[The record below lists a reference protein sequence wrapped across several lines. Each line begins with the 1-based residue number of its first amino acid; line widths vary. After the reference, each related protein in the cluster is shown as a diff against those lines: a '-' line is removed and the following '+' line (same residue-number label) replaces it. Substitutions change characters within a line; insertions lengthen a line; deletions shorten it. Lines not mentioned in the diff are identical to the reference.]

1 MKLTMERLRKII
13 AEEYARAERL
23 QESRRIQRRR
33 RRLAEGTAENP
44 IQITPEYLN
53 RIIKEELEA
62 HNRRQRLAE
71 ARRRARRY

>member
-1 MKLTMERLRKII
+1 MKLTMERLRTII

-23 QESRRIQRRR
+23 QESRRIRRR

-71 ARRRARRY
+71 ARRHARRY